1 MIKLLLLCHHLGSA
15 CEPAPEGLHL
25 PGNLMHPVSNEGASA
40 QDVDR
45 FKQAPAQSMSL
56 EIKSMSSLSC
66 LSQHSRIY

>member
-1 MIKLLLLCHHLGSA
+1 
-15 CEPAPEGLHL
+15 
-25 PGNLMHPVSNEGASA
+25 MHPVSNEGASA

-66 LSQHSRIY
+66 VSQHSHIF